1 MAEFHYDDT
10 AVREDLSE
18 FISNLSPTENTLYSG
33 LGKVKAAQPY
43 HQWLNDTLRTVGTNA
58 QVEGFTPSYA
68 ARTRPTR
75 TGNYTQIIS
84 AEVEVTETERESLQ
98 AGFADRY
105 SYEMEKAMTEWVDDA
120 EYALMRGGLASGTG
134 SAARYMRGFKSTVTT
149 TVTSQSGVSLSEQ
162 MLNDYFQNTWNASR
176 VFPDEVYVGGTLKR
190 RISGFTAGTTKFTK
204 VEDKRLINTAS
215 VYEGD
220 FGVVKVLL
228 HRYITVSGDTHND
241 ILGIKN
247 DLNKVA
253 QLRPPKHVPMAKAA
267 DSTRGM
273 IVGEITLEHRNQLSS
288 FLAQRHA

>member
-1 MAEFHYDDT
+1 MAEFHYDDN
-10 AVREDLSE
+10 AVREDLSD

-33 LGKVKAAQPY
+33 LGKVKASQPY
-43 HQWLNDTLRTVGTNA
+43 HQWLNDTLKAVGTNG

-84 AEVEVTETERESLQ
+84 AEVEVTETEREALQ

-134 SAARYMRGFKSTVTT
+134 SAARYMRGFKASVTT
-149 TVTSQSGVSLSEQ
+149 TVTSQSGVSLSEKA
-162 MLNDYFQNTWNASR
+162 LNDYFQNTWNVSR

-215 VYEGD
+215 VYESD

-228 HRYITVSGDTHND
+228 HRYITVSGDVHND

-247 DLNKVA
+247 DHNKVA
-253 QLRPPKHVPMAKAA
+253 QLRAPKHVSMAKQA

-273 IVGEITLEHRNQLSS
+273 IVGEITLEHRNELSS
-288 FLAQRHA
+288 FLAQRHL

>member
-1 MAEFHYDDT
+1 MAEFHYDDR
-10 AVREDLSE
+10 AVREDLTD

-33 LGKVKAAQPY
+33 LGKVKATQPY
-43 HQWLNDTLRTVGTNA
+43 HQWLNDSLRTVGTNA
-58 QVEGFTPSYA
+58 QVEGFTPTYA

-84 AEVEVTETERESLQ
+84 SEVEVTDTERETQQ

-105 SYEMEKAMTEWVDDA
+105 AYELEKGMTEWVDDA

-134 SAARYMRGFKSTVTT
+134 SAARFMRGLKVAVTT
-149 TVTSQSGVSLSEQ
+149 VVTSQSGVSLSETI
-162 MLNDYFQNTWNASR
+162 LNDYFNNSWTNSR
-176 VFPDEVYVGGTLKR
+176 VFPDEIYVGGTLKR

-204 VEDKRLINTAS
+204 VEDKRLINTNS
-215 VYEGD
+215 VYESD
-220 FGVVKVLL
+220 FGVVKILL
-228 HRYITVSGDTHND
+228 HRYINLPGDTGND

-253 QLRPPKHVPMAKAA
+253 QLRAPHHQPMAKVA

-273 IVGEITLEHRNQLSS
+273 IVGEITLEHRNELSS
-288 FLAQRHA
+288 FLGQRHS

>member
-1 MAEFHYDDT
+1 MAEFHYDDG
-10 AVREDLSE
+10 AVREDLSD

-33 LGKVKAAQPY
+33 LGKVKAQQPY

-58 QVEGFTPSYA
+58 QVEGFTPTYA
-68 ARTRPTR
+68 SRTRPTR

-84 AEVEVTETERESLQ
+84 AEVEVTETEREALQ

-134 SAARYMRGFKSTVTT
+134 SAARYMRGFKAAVTT
-149 TVTSQSGVSLSEQ
+149 VVTSQSGVSLSETT
-162 MLNDYFQNTWNASR
+162 LNDYFQNTWNTSR

-220 FGVVKVLL
+220 FGVVKILL
-228 HRYITVSGDTHND
+228 HRYITVSGDVGND

-253 QLRPPKHVPMAKAA
+253 QLRPPKHTPMAKQS

-288 FLAQRHA
+288 FLGQRHS

>member
-10 AVREDLSE
+10 AVREDLSD
-18 FISNLSPTENTLYSG
+18 FIENLSPTENTIYSG
-33 LGKVKAAQPY
+33 LGKVKAQQPY
-43 HQWLNDTLRTVGTNA
+43 HQWLNDTLKTVGTNA
-58 QVEGFTPSYA
+58 QVEGFTPAYA

-75 TGNYTQIIS
+75 TGNYTQILS
-84 AEVEVTETERESLQ
+84 AEVEVTETEREALQ

-105 SYEMEKAMTEWVDDA
+105 SYELEKAMTEWVDDA

-134 SAARYMRGFKSTVTT
+134 SAARYMRGLKVAVTT
-149 TVTSQSGVSLSEQ
+149 TVTSQSGVSLSETI
-162 MLNDYFQNTWNASR
+162 LNDYFQNTWNASR

-220 FGVVKVLL
+220 FGVVKILL
-228 HRYITVSGDTHND
+228 HRYITLSGDANND

-247 DLNKVA
+247 DHNKVA
-253 QLRPPKHVPMAKAA
+253 QLRAPKHVSMAKVS
-267 DSTRGM
+267 DSTRGA
-273 IVGEITLEHRNQLSS
+273 IIGEITLEHRNQLSS
-288 FLAQRHA
+288 FLGQRHY

>member
-1 MAEFHYDDT
+1 MAEFHYDDN
-10 AVREDLSE
+10 AVREDLSD

-43 HQWLNDTLRTVGTNA
+43 HQWLNDTLKAVGTNG

-84 AEVEVTETERESLQ
+84 AEVEVTETEREALQ

-120 EYALMRGGLASGTG
+120 EYALMRGGIASGTG
-134 SAARYMRGFKSTVTT
+134 SAARYMRGFKASVTT
-149 TVTSQSGVSLSEQ
+149 TVTSQSGKSLSET
-162 MLNDYFQNTWNASR
+162 MLNDYFQNTWNVSR
-176 VFPDEVYVGGTLKR
+176 VFPDEVYVGGALKR
-190 RISGFTAGTTKFTK
+190 RISGFTAGSTKFTK

-215 VYEGD
+215 VYESD

-228 HRYITVSGDTHND
+228 HRYITVSGDQGYD

-247 DLNKVA
+247 DHNKIA
-253 QLRPPKHVPMAKAA
+253 QLRAPKHVSMAKAA

-273 IVGEITLEHRNQLSS
+273 IVGEITLEHRNELSS
-288 FLAQRHA
+288 FVAKQHI